1 MCYIWGLFNFLGGG
15 RGLQVNWNLGNIW
28 NWRGNWDWVV
38 LKIKVS
44 VGNSEVE
51 AVFNLCPDLGGG
63 WDLDY
68 MQVRID
74 KGEDG
79 VFSTYMDLDSG
90 GVLDKVAEGI
100 FVKEGLNTVKMA
112 AEGVGKEKGELGYGI
127 HI

>member
-1 MCYIWGLFNFLGGG
+1 MVGGCRSTGTWGTSGTGGG
-15 RGLQVNWNLGNIW
+15 
-28 NWRGNWDWVV
+28 GNWDWVV

-63 WDLDY
+63 GDLDY